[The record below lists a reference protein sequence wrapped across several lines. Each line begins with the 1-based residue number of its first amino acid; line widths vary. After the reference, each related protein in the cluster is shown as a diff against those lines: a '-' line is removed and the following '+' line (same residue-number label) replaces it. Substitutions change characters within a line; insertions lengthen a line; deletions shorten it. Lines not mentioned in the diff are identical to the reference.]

1 MMLINEE
8 ATAADVPTE
17 LPKRARIVSVPHVVP
32 AAPAADVVAR
42 SRRRRIASV
51 GEAVLVW
58 LVLFFDIA
66 YSEALSTALLSS
78 VLLAGVWVVS
88 VRTLRRRLAHLEVI
102 GGFVVDLLAATGAT
116 LVLIA
121 VTSAWTLGAKQVL
134 TVGVAALTVTALW
147 NWVGARFSAND
158 RTVLVVG
165 GRADGVDDLLHS
177 LRSDRLAHFIP
188 IGVVVEDPSERPF
201 GDVPVLGTVSDLQ
214 RVVNERRPD
223 LIVVGVQRNRPE
235 VFTALL
241 EVAGAGFRV
250 VGLPEFYEHVFGR
263 LPVRQLT
270 SAWFMSVLHLYQ
282 RPYGVFAKRAFDIVI
297 ATLILI
303 VFLPLFPLLF
313 LMILITPGSAIYRQ
327 TRIGANGRPFT
338 ILKFRT
344 MTQHAERDGV
354 PLWASDRDARVTAIG
369 RVLRRARLDELP
381 QIWNVVRGEMSIV
394 GPRPERPEFVSMLE
408 SELPF
413 WSRRHLLKPGIT
425 GWAQVRGGYASD
437 ALETEEK
444 LAYDL
449 WYLRHCSLLVDAVIC
464 LLTLPR
470 ILSGRG
476 AR

>member
-1 MMLINEE
+1 MVLIEEE
-8 ATAADVPTE
+8 ATAADVATE
-17 LPKRARIVSVPHVVP
+17 VPKRARIASLPEVVP
-32 AAPAADVVAR
+32 AAPAAGVVAR
-42 SRRRRIASV
+42 SRRRRIVSV
-51 GEAVLVW
+51 GEGLLVW
-58 LVLFFDIA
+58 LVLFCCIA
-66 YSEALSTALLSS
+66 YSETLSTALLSS
-78 VLLAGVWVVS
+78 LLLAALWVIC
-88 VRTLRRRLAHLEVI
+88 VRACRRHLAHLEVI
-102 GGFVVDLLAATGAT
+102 GGFVVDFLAAAGAT
-116 LVLIA
+116 FVLVA
-121 VTSAWTLGAKQVL
+121 VSGAWKLGFSQVVA
-134 TVGVAALTVTALW
+134 VGAAALAVTALW
-147 NWVGARFSAND
+147 NWVGARFSADD
-158 RTVLVVG
+158 RTVLLVG
-165 GRADGVDDLLHS
+165 GRSDGVGDLLRS
-177 LRSDRLAHFIP
+177 LRTDRRASFIP
-188 IGVVVEDPSERPF
+188 IGVIVEDPSERPF

-214 RVVNERRPD
+214 RAVNEQRPD

-282 RPYGVFAKRAFDIVI
+282 RPYGAFAKRAFDIVI
-297 ATLILI
+297 ASLII
-303 VFLPLFPLLF
+303 VIFLPLFPLLF
-313 LMILITPGSAIYRQ
+313 LMIWLTPGSAIYRQ
-327 TRIGANGRPFT
+327 TRIGANGHPFT

-344 MTQHAERDGV
+344 MSQHAERDGV
-354 PLWASDRDARVTAIG
+354 PLWAADRDARVTAIG
-369 RVLRRARLDELP
+369 RVLRRSRLDELP
-381 QIWNVVRGEMSIV
+381 QIWNVLRGDMSIV

-449 WYLRHCSLLVDAVIC
+449 WYLRHCSVLVDTVIC
-464 LLTLPR
+464 TLTLPR

>member
-1 MMLINEE
+1 MLITEE
-8 ATAADVPTE
+8 GTTADVATE
-17 LPKRARIVSVPHVVP
+17 LPKRARIVSVPQVVP

-42 SRRRRIASV
+42 TRRRRIVSV
-51 GEAVLVW
+51 GEGLLVW
-58 LVLFFDIA
+58 LVLLLDIA
-66 YSEALSTALLSS
+66 YTEPWWTALLSS
-78 VLLAGVWVVS
+78 VVLAALWVFS
-88 VRTLRRRLAHLEVI
+88 VRSFRRHLAHLEVI

-116 LVLIA
+116 IVLVG
-121 VTSAWTLGAKQVL
+121 VTSAWSLGVTQVL
-134 TVGVAALTVTALW
+134 TVGVTALTVTTLW
-147 NWVGARFSAND
+147 NWVGSRFSADD

-165 GRADGVDDLLHS
+165 GRRDGVGDLLHS
-177 LRSDRLAHFIP
+177 LRVDHAVRFIP

-214 RVVNERRPD
+214 LVVAEHRPD

-235 VFTALL
+235 VFSALL

-282 RPYGVFAKRAFDIVI
+282 RPYGAFSKRAFDIVI
-297 ATLILI
+297 GTLILI

-327 TRIGANGRPFT
+327 TRIGANGHPFT

-344 MTQHAERDGV
+344 MSQNAERDGV
-354 PLWASDRDARVTAIG
+354 PLWAADRDARVTAIG
-369 RVLRRARLDELP
+369 RVLRRSRLDELP
-381 QIWNVVRGEMSIV
+381 QIWNVLRGDMSIV

-408 SELPF
+408 TEVPF
-413 WSRRHLLKPGIT
+413 WSRRDLLKPGIT

-449 WYLRHCSLLVDAVIC
+449 WYLRHCSLLVDTVIC
-464 LLTLPR
+464 MLTLPR